1 MQNHWF
7 KNRGGI
13 LSMGVKTVSPTE
25 TRNKMIT
32 SYTFSYGFQLQNKIN
47 HIKLVIVGYKIIYI
61 ISAKDQLSTHWQQRC
76 FVFYRPLSNLKKGT
90 IHWSNLERVIKFN
103 KHFQFQIL
111 RFQPF
116 LRSRIGFKV
125 KVSY

>member
-111 RFQPF
+111 LFQPF